1 MLDIKQW
8 GFNSD
13 NKANTMARLVFF
25 GTPDFAVVSLLSLK
39 KFCDENNH
47 ELVAVITQ
55 PDQPQGRKQNLQACP
70 VKIVAQDLGLLVL
83 QPASLRK
90 NTIDGDKF
98 FVDFTNLK
106 VDLAIVVAYGQ
117 IITQRLLDA
126 ASLGFVNI
134 HASILPHLRGASP
147 IQHAL
152 KEGLSTTGVC
162 LMDMQL
168 KLDAGDVFICQKAFI
183 LPKDTYETLSQR
195 LSVIGA
201 DLLKNN
207 LAKLLKKELIK
218 YPQDEAKATYAPMI
232 KKEDGLLDFNSYG
245 KELQNKI
252 RAHEPWP
259 GSFAFINQKRVK
271 FFDSFFLP
279 TLFNNADFK
288 PGEIISVNP
297 YLAIKVKDGV
307 VFFKAIQVE
316 GKKILPIKEAIL
328 GFNIKIKM
336 FINC

>member
-39 KFCDENNH
+39 NFCDENNH

-126 ASLGFVNI
+126 ASFGFVNI

-152 KEGLSTTGVC
+152 KEGLSITGVC

-279 TLFNNADFK
+279 TLFNNTDVK

-307 VFFKAIQVE
+307 IFFKAIQVE